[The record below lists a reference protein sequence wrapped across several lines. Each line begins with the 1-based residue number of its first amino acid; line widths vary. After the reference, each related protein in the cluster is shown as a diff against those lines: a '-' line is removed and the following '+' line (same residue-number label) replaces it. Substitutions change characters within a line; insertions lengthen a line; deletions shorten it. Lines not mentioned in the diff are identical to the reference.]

1 MKNYVKYL
9 VISLLVAMSLSL
21 APTMAYAQNYHTKSK
36 KAVKYFKTAKKQYDK
51 KKYPKTFKYLDKA
64 LDVDSKFTDA
74 LLLKAELSMKLNE
87 DEQAIESFE
96 QMFDADSM
104 SFPKSAITL
113 ANLYMKHFRFGDA
126 VNILKW
132 YVKVPNQKT
141 ALTNQAKDLLVI
153 AEFRKEAFDN
163 PVKYD
168 PVNLGENVN
177 TPGDEYINQIMP
189 DGSRIFFTR
198 RGDEV
203 DKHGAREEFIYSS
216 SVVDGE
222 YMPAIPLNLDWH
234 NNKRMGA
241 VSIAANQ
248 RKMYFVGIDFIDSH
262 GRGDIYM
269 SELVDNQWQK
279 PQNLGNIVN
288 TSTMES
294 QPCISAD
301 GKELFFTRY
310 SRTYESTDLYYS
322 QFYQGKW
329 TNPKPVVPANSKGN
343 EMSPFIHPDGNTLYF
358 ASDGLPGMGGYDI
371 FMCKKL
377 PRGEWSTPQNLG
389 YPINSEKNEIS
400 FVVSSDGKKGYISTD
415 RDGGMGGYDIY
426 VFELDA
432 VDAPEVVDMTRFELH
447 KIKFAFDSAVL
458 SKSSYSVID
467 IIVGFLE
474 ENPSI
479 NIEIAGHT
487 DNSGSDEHNMILS
500 IKRADAVKAALM
512 ERGVSEKRIETIGF
526 GANNPLVPNDSD
538 ANKAMNRRVEIR
550 VIQ

>member
-1 MKNYVKYL
+1 MKNYLKYL

-21 APTMAYAQNYHTKSK
+21 APTTAYAQNYHTKSK
-36 KAVKYFKTAKKQYDK
+36 KAVKYFKKARKQYDK

-64 LDVDSKFTDA
+64 LNVDSKFTDA
-74 LLLKAELSMKLNE
+74 LLLKAELSMKLDE

-96 QMFDADSM
+96 KMFAADSM

-113 ANLYMKHFRFGDA
+113 SNMYMEHFRFGDA

-132 YVKVPNQKT
+132 YVKVPNQKN
-141 ALTNQAKDLLVI
+141 ALTNQAKDLLVV
-153 AEFRKEAFDN
+153 AEFRNEAYAN

-177 TPGDEYINQIMP
+177 TAGDEYINQIMP

-198 RGDEV
+198 RGDV
-203 DKHGAREEFIYSS
+203 IDKQGAREEFIFSS

-222 YMPAIPLNLDWH
+222 YMTAIPLNIDWH
-234 NNKRMGA
+234 NKKRMGA
-241 VSIAANQ
+241 VSIAPNL
-248 RKMYFVGIDFIDSH
+248 RKMYFVGIDFIDSQ
-262 GRGDIYM
+262 GRGDIYV

-301 GKELFFTRY
+301 GQELFFTRY

-329 TNPKPVVPANSKGN
+329 ANPKPVVPANSKGN

-358 ASDGLPGMGGYDI
+358 ASDGLSGMGGYDI

-426 VFELDA
+426 VFDLDA
-432 VDAPEVVDMTRFELH
+432 VDAPDVVDMTRFELH
-447 KIKFAFDSAVL
+447 KIKFALNSAVL
-458 SKSSYSVID
+458 SKSSYAVID
-467 IIVGFLE
+467 KLVEFME
-474 ENPSI
+474 QNPLI
-479 NIEIAGHT
+479 NIEVAGYT
-487 DNSGSDEHNMILS
+487 DNSGSDEHNIVLS
-500 IKRADAVKAALM
+500 QKRAAAVMEALI
-512 ERGVSEKRIETIGF
+512 ERGVSVKRMDVVGF
-526 GANNPLVPNDSD
+526 GSSNPLVPNDSD